1 MSKHRRWQNRDGGF
15 VSIVHVMT
23 ILCVVAYGY
32 PVADV
37 DSYSSF
43 QSGNTSD
50 NGNDSHTDAG
60 EGGTKEKISATNSGE
75 EGYVP

>member
-1 MSKHRRWQNRDGGF
+1 

-23 ILCVVAYGY
+23 ILCIVVYGY

-50 NGNDSHTDAG
+50 NGNDSCTDAG
-60 EGGTKEKISATNSGE
+60 RGGTREKISAANSGE
-75 EGYVP
+75 EG